1 MQPWPELVGSWRQ
14 QDERASVVTLPR
26 VMAWLGSV
34 PPGWTHLPPL
44 ALLPQAPPH
53 ASLNFDPRSYLSLG
67 PPPPG
72 SLSSHSLQPDPTSD
86 FYTDRSE
93 QLGKNNQPLPSSQ
106 FNSAELRTPA
116 GPPPPPELSLWLNS
130 PQISVCMWA
139 WACVWASNFLYSG
152 P

>member
-53 ASLNFDPRSYLSLG
+53 ASLNFDPCSYLSLG

-72 SLSSHSLQPDPTSD
+72 SLSSHSLPLTFTLTALSNWERTISPSLQASLTVQS
-86 FYTDRSE
+86 SGL
-93 QLGKNNQPLPSSQ
+93 QLGLY
-106 FNSAELRTPA
+106 A
-116 GPPPPPELSLWLNS
+116 ELSLWLNS

-139 WACVWASNFLYSG
+139 WACVWASSFPYSG